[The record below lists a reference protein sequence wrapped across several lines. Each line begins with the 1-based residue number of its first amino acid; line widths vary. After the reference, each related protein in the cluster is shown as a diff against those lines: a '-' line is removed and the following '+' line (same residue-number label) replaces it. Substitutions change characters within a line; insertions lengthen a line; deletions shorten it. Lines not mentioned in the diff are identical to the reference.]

1 MNFDQAKQEIEQ
13 WIMAFV
19 EKPNPLLNNWP
30 PCPYARQ
37 ARVNNLIDIRQ
48 GCFNPIDDLK
58 QASLDNYDVAV
69 YVYGPERW
77 PAEEFNQLV
86 EIVNVSYLAQRGLI
100 ALADHPDDVEMVNGV
115 AMNQGTYAI
124 VFLQRLDKL
133 DESARQL
140 ASKGF
145 YNGWD
150 EEYLK
155 VLFAGREDPRCRTS
169 MPGSI

>member
-115 AMNQGTYAI
+115 AMNQGTYA
-124 VFLQRLDKL
+124 
-133 DESARQL
+133 L
-140 ASKGF
+140 ALAQSLGDLNTKAQQMASNGF
-145 YNGWD
+145 YDVWPED
-150 EEYLK
+150 YLTE
-155 VLFAGREDPRCRTS
+155 LFEHRQDPRK
-169 MPGSI
+169 